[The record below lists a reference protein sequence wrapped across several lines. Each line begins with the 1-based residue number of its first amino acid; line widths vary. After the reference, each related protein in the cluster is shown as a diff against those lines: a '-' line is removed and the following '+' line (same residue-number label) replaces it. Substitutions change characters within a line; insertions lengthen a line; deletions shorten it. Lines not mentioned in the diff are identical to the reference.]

1 MNVIGQQIK
10 KFRIEK
16 GYTQEQLGQLLGVST
31 QAVSKWERGG
41 TPDIELLPDLS
52 EVLGV
57 SIDALFGN
65 NDESELV
72 NLSRR
77 LSRMSSEDAYR
88 HAFHICWAIE
98 VGLMKDVSLIDQFIG
113 FFSEK
118 SGNKTEGTDYYSKL
132 MKNGGISTAR
142 ISADFR
148 HFFLM
153 TEPAGSIRDHIE
165 SNSKHMCAAIILLL
179 QERGLLNVDDTL
191 EKYYPEYGNVKN
203 VTIRN
208 LLTMTTGIKDVTPT
222 ELPYHKNAT
231 KEQEQEDIDASRR
244 MILSNELQFTPGE
257 RHAYTNVNYFL
268 LSDIAKSVS
277 GKDISTLMRENIFE
291 PLKMTHSGTVYELQD
306 SPEWAD
312 GYSYDFDNVPINCNM
327 VGSGGVI
334 ASASDMQ
341 IWLNAL
347 PSGKVISAES
357 YAMLTT
363 PFNESIPYGFGIS
376 IGKDGAVGHAG
387 FIGSYYSTFD
397 IDLGKKLTVFLASD
411 TIGVETLQDIMFNRI
426 LPQIG

>member
-1 MNVIGQQIK
+1 MDTPMPIG
-10 KFRIEK
+10 
-16 GYTQEQLGQLLGVST
+16 
-31 QAVSKWERGG
+31 
-41 TPDIELLPDLS
+41 
-52 EVLGV
+52 
-57 SIDALFGN
+57 
-65 NDESELV
+65 
-72 NLSRR
+72 
-77 LSRMSSEDAYR
+77 
-88 HAFHICWAIE
+88 
-98 VGLMKDVSLIDQFIG
+98 
-113 FFSEK
+113 
-118 SGNKTEGTDYYSKL
+118 
-132 MKNGGISTAR
+132 
-142 ISADFR
+142 
-148 HFFLM
+148 
-153 TEPAGSIRDHIE
+153 

-208 LLTMTTGIKDVTPT
+208 LLTMTAGIKDVTPT

-312 GYSYDFDNVPINCNM
+312 GYSYDFDDVPINCNM

-397 IDLGKKLTVFLASD
+397 IDLDKKLTVFLASD